1 MKGAGRRGAEGVLW
15 PFRGGFGCFLS
26 LFRGLASGEPKGWLC
41 RISLFVCF
49 LGETWC
55 EFSISY
61 QFYQFF
67 LEGYHFFISSLY
79 LFIYILLLISY
90 KYYKKGF

>member
-1 MKGAGRRGAEGVLW
+1 MVYRVGTGILFLIGTTGTGTDIGTLFPYKA
-15 PFRGGFGCFLS
+15 LS
-26 LFRGLASGEPKGWLC
+26 LCLLDD
-41 RISLFVCF
+41 
-49 LGETWC
+49 TWC
-55 EFSISY
+55 GVSISY

-67 LEGYHFFISSLY
+67 LEGCHFLILSLF